1 MGHALDIV
9 NRFYAT
15 TDAHNVD
22 GIADYVTEDISFVG
36 PLMTTDNAQAYL
48 EINRQLL
55 EHHAATRMLHQFE
68 SGDTVCSVYELGI
81 VASDGSTF
89 TAEMADV
96 IQVTGDRISSQRI
109 YYDPRRFAEAF
120 GL

>member
-15 TDAHNVD
+15 TDAHD
-22 GIADYVTEDISFVG
+22 LEGIAGQITDDVKFVG
-36 PLMTTDNAQAYL
+36 PLMTTDNAEAYV

-55 EHHAATRMLHQFE
+55 DHHADTRMLHQFE
-68 SGDTVCSVYELGI
+68 AEDTVCSVYEMDL
-81 VASDGSTF
+81 VAPDGTEF

-109 YYDPRRFAEAF
+109 YYDPRQFAEAF

>member
-1 MGHALDIV
+1 MGQALDLV

-15 TDAHNVD
+15 TDAHDVD
-22 GIADYVTEDISFVG
+22 GIAEYVAEDVRFVG
-36 PLMTTDNAQAYL
+36 PLMTTDTADAYV

-55 EHHAATRMLHQFE
+55 GHHAATRMLYQFE
-68 SGDTVCSVYELGI
+68 SGDAVCSVYELDM
-81 VASDGSTF
+81 VAPDGTTF

-96 IQVTGDRISSQRI
+96 ITVTDGKIVSQRV

>member
-1 MGHALDIV
+1 MGQALDIV

-15 TDAHNVD
+15 TDAHDVE
-22 GIADYVTEDISFVG
+22 GIAEHITEDVSFVG
-36 PLMTTDNAQAYL
+36 PLMTTETADAYL

-55 EHHAATRMLHQFE
+55 SHHAATRMLHQFE
-68 SGDTVCSVYELGI
+68 SADAVCSVYEMDI
-81 VASDGSTF
+81 AAPDGTTF
-89 TAEMADV
+89 TTEMADV
-96 IQVTGDRISSQRI
+96 IQIAGDKIVSQRI